1 MRPAIPHMQ
10 ARGHALLLE
19 RRDETPRLLGV
30 GIVAARRDDDL
41 GLAERLEGALV
52 LQVRDKGQRVH
63 VVRLSLTRAA
73 QPARRVVRAGET
85 DRLARDA
92 GTAGRER
99 ERVERTE

>member
-19 RRDETPRLLGV
+19 RRDETPRLLSV
-30 GIVAARRDDDL
+30 GIVTARRDDDL

-52 LQVRDKGQRVH
+52 LQVREKGQRVH

-73 QPARRVVRAGET
+73 HPPRRVVRARET

-92 GTAGRER
+92 GRAGGEGQ
-99 ERVERTE
+99 RVERSE